1 MRNAI
6 ASLPCQY
13 SPLAPGASQR
23 ERMLGEARRL
33 QDAAWSHA
41 AEGRLDTTDALI
53 RVAAR
58 LERRALA
65 CDPRELRDRA
75 ANRPL
80 APFVRGR
87 REV

>member
-1 MRNAI
+1 MRNVV
-6 ASLPCQY
+6 ASLSCH
-13 SPLAPGASQR
+13 SSSLAPGAAER

-65 CDPRELRDRA
+65 CDPRELRDQA